1 MNKKEKQQQSDP
13 QISELL
19 LELGNTYLEH
29 GNYDKAI
36 EKLGKLSEMEESN
49 SEAYS
54 GLSKAYIL
62 KKQFDQKAQHTFEKT
77 LKLMPDNL
85 TISKVLSQIYLQKE
99 RLDEQ
104 ALEIYQNVI
113 EQDGKNAE
121 NLFEKLLRLSLSQNK
136 FEIAQNLIQLS
147 AKGSDR
153 FQQALQIFMTEAW
166 KSERFDVVSQFL
178 KGILESEQDALYLQL
193 FLLNLLKANKVNTPD
208 FKLADD
214 DLKICVDHIH
224 SADTIDSLVDI
235 YLFLAINKLLK
246 KFPAK
251 QKLKAT
257 KQIEE
262 FELFLGDN
270 AFSNIWD
277 QGLNKQVSTAKDAG
291 VDYKKLWEKL
301 NIWHPAI
308 KNEIEKF
315 DPEIVKNEN
324 IIKIL
329 DNANCLM
336 ILKMKTGNYQDI
348 EQPLS
353 ESIQAH
359 IKKDSKFVQGFST
372 PDGLLIFWEN
382 VDTLVKVAADF
393 VTKQSAQNNGD
404 IINRCETEIAIH
416 TISLTQN
423 RNFNYL
429 FDDLEM
435 ALTTFEPEKQLVSQ
449 NKNNENASNKNQI
462 FITSAVKN
470 LIEKANTFLFMPSE
484 LIAEH
489 PVSHDKFLV
498 HKMCCDEA
506 LIKIKNGDLKNIG
519 RYNLIKELRHS
530 EIFVSYKAI
539 DTNLERPVIIKILK
553 PEFIQANV
561 GFEIEDLFLKNAR
574 LLGKYNH
581 PDIALIYDVGKE
593 QNLCYIAREYV
604 EGEHLKVPK
613 KLNKKINWQRAVEL
627 CINITDILTFSHKNN
642 IIHGRLKPN
651 NIFVINKNGVKLTDF
666 QINDISLPIQ
676 QIENGSFNYLTY
688 YPPEFIKD
696 KKLDFFS
703 DIYALGV
710 ILYELLT
717 DINPFFSKEKQKII
731 DQVLNKKPEPITKH
745 NSKLPDELNTII
757 FKAIEKDPQK
767 RFESMQEFGEELKK
781 VVAKTQKK

>member
-1 MNKKEKQQQSDP
+1 MNKKQKDLRV
-13 QISELL
+13 SELL

-29 GNYDKAI
+29 GDYDKAI
-36 EKLGKLSEMEESN
+36 EKLSKLGEMEESN

-54 GLSKAYIL
+54 ALSKAYIL
-62 KKQFDQKAQHTFEKT
+62 KKQFDKKAQLAFEKT

-85 TISKVLSQIYLQKE
+85 TISKVLSQIYLQTE

-113 EQDGKNAE
+113 EQDGKNSQ

-147 AKGSDR
+147 AKGSDL
-153 FQQALQIFMTEAW
+153 FQQALQIFMIEAW

-178 KGILESEQDALYLQL
+178 NGMLESEQDALYLQL

-208 FKLADD
+208 FKLTDD

-224 SADTIDSLVDI
+224 SADKIGSLVDI
-235 YLFLAINKLLK
+235 YLFLAINRLLK

-251 QKLKAT
+251 QKSKAT
-257 KQIEE
+257 KKIEE

-277 QGLNKQVSTAKDAG
+277 QGINKQVSTAKDAG

-301 NIWHPAI
+301 NIWHPEI
-308 KNEIEKF
+308 KNETDKIN
-315 DPEIVKNEN
+315 PEVVNQEN
-324 IIKIL
+324 ITKIL

-336 ILKMKTGNYQDI
+336 LIKMKTGNYQDI

-359 IKKDSKFVQGFST
+359 IKKDSKFVQGFTTS
-372 PDGLLIFWEN
+372 DGRLIFWEN
-382 VDTLVKVAADF
+382 VDTLVKAAIDF
-393 VTKQSAQNNGD
+393 TNKLSSKNNSDAIKFQAD
-404 IINRCETEIAIH
+404 IVIH

-423 RNFNYL
+423 RDFNYL
-429 FDDLEM
+429 FDDLEI
-435 ALTTFEPEKQLVSQ
+435 ALTIFEPEKQLVSQ
-449 NKNNENASNKNQI
+449 NKNDESASNNNQF

-470 LIEKANTFLFMPSE
+470 LIEKANTLLFMPSE

-489 PVSHDKFLV
+489 PVSHEKFLV
-498 HKMCCDEA
+498 HKMCGDDT
-506 LIKIKNGDLKNIG
+506 LIKIKTGDLKNIG
-519 RYNLIKELRHS
+519 RYNLIKELHQG
-530 EIFVSYKAI
+530 EIFISYKAI

-553 PEFIQANV
+553 LEFIQANSR
-561 GFEIEDLFLKNAR
+561 FKIEDLFLKNGR

-604 EGEHLKVPK
+604 EGEYLKVPK
-613 KLNKKINWQRAVEL
+613 KLNRKINWQWAVEL
-627 CINITDILTFSHKNN
+627 CINVADVLTFSHENN

-666 QINDISLPIQ
+666 QINDISLPVQ
-676 QIENGSFNYLTY
+676 QIENGSLNYLTY
-688 YPPEFIKD
+688 YAPERIKD
-696 KKLDFFS
+696 KKNNPKF
-703 DIYALGV
+703 DIYSLGV

-717 DINPFFSKEKQKII
+717 DFNPFLFEEKQKII
-731 DQVLNKKPEPITKH
+731 DQVLNKMPEPITKH
-745 NSKLPDELNTII
+745 NSKLPDELNTIV
-757 FKAIEKDPQK
+757 FKAIEKDPKK
-767 RFESMQEFGEELKK
+767 RFESMQEFGGELKK
-781 VVAKTQKK
+781 IIEKT